1 MAPVAVTIDFWNTL
15 FGTENGPERE
25 RERREVM
32 TAELA
37 QAGFSFD
44 EPTLEGARE
53 AAHEHFRHHWLEK
66 QRTPGAVELVE
77 VMLARLDAKVSDDA
91 LERVADVFARGVID
105 HPPELLPGA
114 ADAVERLAETVP
126 LAIISDTAFSPGSV
140 LRELMGEVGILDR
153 FSAFVFSDE
162 TGVAKPDPLAF
173 ERALGALNVE
183 ARDAVH
189 IGDIERTD
197 VLGARAAGMHAV
209 LYRNAD
215 HLHQLAED
223 GTAAHATIAHWDDL
237 DEVLDR
243 LVGSDG
249 ASSNA
254 TGDGE

>member
-1 MAPVAVTIDFWNTL
+1 
-15 FGTENGPERE
+15 
-25 RERREVM
+25 
-32 TAELA
+32 
-37 QAGFSFD
+37 
-44 EPTLEGARE
+44 
-53 AAHEHFRHHWLEK
+53 
-66 QRTPGAVELVE
+66 
-77 VMLARLDAKVSDDA
+77 
-91 LERVADVFARGVID
+91 VFARGVID
-105 HPPELLPGA
+105 HPPGLLPGA
-114 ADAVERLAETVP
+114 ADAVERLSETVP

-162 TGVAKPDPLAF
+162 TGVAKPDPVAF

-223 GTAAHATIAHWDDL
+223 GTAAHATIDHWDDF
-237 DEVLDR
+237 DGVLEQ
-243 LVGSDG
+243 LVGSGG
-249 ASSNA
+249 ASPNA
-254 TGDGE
+254 TGGGE